1 MKGSSSSFP
10 SPPPPYIPRGAPTV
24 IVYKGQL
31 TPEQVFLYFA
41 ADLHH
46 PLYKTHVAL
55 VHTRFSTVDPPPIRI
70 TDLAILWGA
79 VLERGRSS
87 QNRYSQ
93 VRKID
98 PAFLFFAF
106 GFFLWCCC
114 VRSSPFL
121 LSALFSTLELREC
134 APWGPTLLLVDSLSL
149 PRRARGSDEHVSFL
163 EPGAAAAGVGPQRG
177 DQHPPRQQELDAL
190 PRPGGGAMCCVHRT
204 P

>member
-1 MKGSSSSFP
+1 
-10 SPPPPYIPRGAPTV
+10 
-24 IVYKGQL
+24 VYKGQL

-79 VLERGRSS
+79 VLVCGRSS
-87 QNRYSQ
+87 QNRSSQ

-106 GFFLWCCC
+106 GFFYGAVVSKVPPSYSLRCSPLLNCGNVPHGVRPFFWLTLFLSPGGPAGPTNTFPSWNRAQPLRVLAHNGEINTLRGNKSWMRSRARGEAPC
-114 VRSSPFL
+114 VVCTGPRD
-121 LSALFSTLELREC
+121 EC
-134 APWGPTLLLVDSLSL
+134 APSPLHNTPSKGPVFFSVT
-149 PRRARGSDEHVSFL
+149 
-163 EPGAAAAGVGPQRG
+163 
-177 DQHPPRQQELDAL
+177 
-190 PRPGGGAMCCVHRT
+190 
-204 P
+204 